1 MKNLDLTSTAVAYD
15 SNKPIRET
23 IRATGRLAVN
33 GVAGACEGIELARD
47 VIVLARETL
56 RESVIEAKVDSR
68 KAEIKGLKE
77 LHQLE
82 KEYQQTL
89 AALK

>member
-1 MKNLDLTSTAVAYD
+1 MNLDLTLNKVSYD
-15 SNKPIRET
+15 DTKPIKET

-56 RESVIEAKVDSR
+56 RESVIEAKVDAR
-68 KAEIKGLKE
+68 KAEINGLKE

-82 KEYQQTL
+82 KEYKATL
-89 AALK
+89 ASLK